1 MQMVRS
7 QDQDQASRA
16 SRGFAHELMR
26 DWQRW
31 TKAERV
37 TAGCLVAII
46 FLGVSFFIVQ
56 ALAAQPI

>member
-1 MQMVRS
+1 MQQVQS
-7 QDQDQASRA
+7 QNQGVPS
-16 SRGFAHELMR
+16 SRGFAHELRR

-46 FLGVSFFIVQ
+46 FLGVSFFIVS
-56 ALAAQPI
+56 ALASQPI

>member
-1 MQMVRS
+1 MQTVQS
-7 QDQDQASRA
+7 PDQGSRA
-16 SRGFAHELMR
+16 SRSFARELMR

-46 FLGVSFFIVQ
+46 FIGVSFFIVS
-56 ALAAQPI
+56 ALASQPI